1 MNIDNKE
8 WVRIHGFDHYA
19 INIHGDV
26 INTDTDSFVTPAY
39 SKKTKDGH
47 PCTPVI
53 HLYQNGAQYCKGVNR
68 LVRENFGVNL
78 PGRRPLRYRCRIN
91 ETGEEFD
98 SITDLANRLGVSVS
112 GAAKAIRDNRN
123 ILGRYHVTR
132 LDDSRG
138 D

>member
-8 WVRIHGFDHYA
+8 WVRIRGFDHYA

-26 INTDTDSFVTPAY
+26 INTDTDSFVTRAY
-39 SKKTKDGH
+39 SGRTKDGRQ
-47 PCTPVI
+47 CTPAV
-53 HLYQNGAQYCKGVNR
+53 HLYQNGTQYCRGVNR
-68 LVRENFGVNL
+68 LVREAFGVNM
-78 PGRRPLRYRCRIN
+78 PGKRTQSYRCRLD

-98 SITDLANRLGVSVS
+98 SVTDLANRLGVSAS
-112 GAAKAIRDNRN
+112 GAAKAIRENRN

>member
-8 WVRIHGFDHYA
+8 WVRVPGFDHYA

-26 INTDTDSFVTPAY
+26 INTDTDSFVTPTY
-39 SKKTKDGH
+39 SGRTKDGRQ
-47 PCTPVI
+47 CTPTV
-53 HLYQNGAQYCKGVNR
+53 HLYRNGTQYGRGVNR
-68 LVRENFGVNL
+68 LVREAFGVNM
-78 PGRRPLRYRCRIN
+78 PGRRPQSYRCRLD